1 MKGAN
6 VMIIPYGYLKDIN
19 GEIRINK
26 EKAKTVLLI
35 YHLYLEGLSLNRIA
49 AYLFHEKIASPSG
62 KDKWTVQ
69 AIDNLLSNQKYTH
82 IVSPEIYV
90 KAQLEKQKRTNQS
103 SDHKRK
109 TVRYNSNDV
118 LSGLLVCGEC
128 GKNYRRITRKDGNIV
143 WRCADRVDNGRQATC
158 QNIYTISENEI
169 KNIICNYLEIEKF
182 DDVTVKNYLERIE
195 ISCDEII
202 LIPKLEHIFD
212 IHL

>member
-1 MKGAN
+1 
-6 VMIIPYGYLKDIN
+6 MIIPYGYLKDIN

-128 GKNYRRITRKDGNIV
+128 GKNYRRITRKDGKIV
-143 WRCADRVDNGRQATC
+143 WRCADRVENGKQAVC
-158 QNIYTISENEI
+158 QNNHSILECEA
-169 KNIICNYLEIEKF
+169 KRIICDCFEIDQF
-182 DDVTVKNYLERIE
+182 DASTVKDSVDRIE
-195 ISCDEII
+195 ISANEII
-202 LIPKLEHIFD
+202 IIPKSEQCFD
-212 IHL
+212 IAL